1 MKCELFLGR
10 LQPFHN
16 GHKKIIEGMK
26 NPIVVLVKGKV
37 SGTDTEKNPLDEE
50 YQKKLLK
57 MVFPDLDVSVSPNGF
72 LPGILGYLRKQGKEV
87 VKVYA
92 GADRIASYQD
102 AVDKA
107 NAKMPED
114 QRYHVTFKET
124 ERVTSATAV
133 RDAIKNNNKEE
144 FKKLVPEAIW
154 GEWDTLRKKMGVV
167 EGVMPFRQWIKEE
180 EATATD
186 CIKDAQKDLPL
197 GRIMRRKKKKE

>member
-1 MKCELFLGR
+1 
-10 LQPFHN
+10 
-16 GHKKIIEGMK
+16 MK

-57 MVFPDLDVSVSPNGF
+57 MVFPDLEISVSPNGF

-87 VKVYA
+87 VKVYG

-114 QRYHVTFKET
+114 QRYRVTFKET
-124 ERVTSATAV
+124 ERVTSATTV
-133 RDAIKNNNKEE
+133 RNAIKTNNKEE

-154 GEWDTLRKKMGVV
+154 GEWDTLRKKMGVA
-167 EGVMPFRQWIKEE
+167 EGIMAFGQWIKEE
-180 EATATD
+180 EATTTD